1 MIPGSCFRRLVSVPS
16 KLVPVDLQARG
27 DPTEKAVKMLA
38 KKEVLLFAATVRSRI
53 CRGKPNKEF
62 NKDTQTFAKTV
73 DNNVRAFQPYVD
85 MTGMWCVYVLARCAR
100 HVH

>member
-1 MIPGSCFRRLVSVPS
+1 M
-16 KLVPVDLQARG
+16 
-27 DPTEKAVKMLA
+27 EKAVKMLA

-53 CRGKPNKEF
+53 CRGKPNEEL

-73 DNNVRAFQPYVD
+73 DNNVSAFQPNVD
-85 MTGMWCVYVLARCAR
+85 MTGIWCVYVLARCAQ